1 MEKKLK
7 PVHLIHLLLYAP
19 TTMDNKPVPIFG
31 RTRLMKMLF
40 IFEKE
45 LSGYFQNDDTKIGF
59 DFEAHNFGPFS
70 KKVYEAI
77 DFLETRDIIELF
89 PISSHWMSRD
99 EMEIDSILMASEDR
113 VLNFQDEYVP
123 KSEGYR
129 LTSRGIEMIKNQDI
143 WFSWPKLSEKG
154 KSVLVDF
161 KTTMINTPLKD
172 ILKYVYSKYPK
183 YAEKSIIYHKLF
195 PDGVFQ

>member
-19 TTMDNKPVPIFG
+19 TATDNKPVPIFG

-45 LSGYFQNDDTKIGF
+45 LSGYFQNDSTEIKF

-89 PISSHWMSRD
+89 PVSSHWMSRD
-99 EMEIDSILMASEDR
+99 EMEIDSILMASEDT

-123 KSEGYR
+123 KSEGYQ
-129 LTSRGIEMIKNQDI
+129 LTSKGIEMIKNQDI
-143 WFSWPKLSEKG
+143 WFSWPKLSEER

-161 KTTMINTPLKD
+161 KTTMVNTPLKD

-195 PDGVFQ
+195 PDGAFQ